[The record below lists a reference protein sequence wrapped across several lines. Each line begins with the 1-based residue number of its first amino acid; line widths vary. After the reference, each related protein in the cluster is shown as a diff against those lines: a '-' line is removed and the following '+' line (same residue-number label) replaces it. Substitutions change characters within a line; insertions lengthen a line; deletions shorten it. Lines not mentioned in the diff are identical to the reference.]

1 MRKGVPMTKRFL
13 LLLPILACSILLL
26 CGCGDGDD
34 KGTKIT
40 AEQLTN
46 QGWTKFTAG
55 DYTGANSDF
64 KAANGLDPN
73 YAPAYLGLGWTELR
87 KSSAGLAESAFNT
100 YLLKSSDSEGI
111 IAASAGLIL
120 AYHAQDKFQDA
131 IDQADDFLSS
141 NPSWSF
147 SPRDA
152 SMDYMDIALIMAQS
166 YYEIGE
172 FQSSLDVVRQYFDAG
187 FSPDLTTDEGRKQL
201 ADKLESLYT
210 G

>member
-1 MRKGVPMTKRFL
+1 MRKGVPMTKRIL

-34 KGTKIT
+34 NGTKIT

-46 QGWTKFTAG
+46 QGWGKFTAG
-55 DYTGANSDF
+55 DYTGASLDF
-64 KAANGLDPN
+64 KAANGLDPT
-73 YAPAYLGLGWTELR
+73 YEAAYLGLGWAELK
-87 KSSAGLAESAFNT
+87 KSSAGLAESAFKT
-100 YLLKSSDSEGI
+100 YLQKTSNSEGI
-111 IAASAGLIL
+111 TATIAGLAL

-131 IDQADDFLSS
+131 IDQAEDLLTSS
-141 NPSWSF
+141 PNWEF
-147 SPRDA
+147 SRDA
-152 SMDYMDIALIMAQS
+152 STNHLDIALVMAQS

-187 FSPDLTTDEGRKQL
+187 FSVDLTTDDGRKQL